1 MNARHHTAQLLLSS
15 LAALIASSAQAETT
29 TLKTAPAP
37 AMEAASKALPAGKA
51 AKIKAPLATST
62 APASLDK
69 SGMRELRVRTPPP
82 PPPPIIPN
90 DQLKQLDKAKG
101 MQ

>member
-1 MNARHHTAQLLLSS
+1 MKARHRTAQLLLSS
-15 LAALIASSAQAETT
+15 LAALIAHSAQAETT
-29 TLKTAPAP
+29 PLKTAPAP

-62 APASLDK
+62 VPASLDK
-69 SGMRELRVRTPPP
+69 SGMRELRVKNPPP

>member
-1 MNARHHTAQLLLSS
+1 MNPRSHTAKLLLS
-15 LAALIASSAQAETT
+15 LAALFASGAQAETT
-29 TLKTAPAP
+29 ALKTAPA
-37 AMEAASKALPAGKA
+37 ATLEAASKALPAGKA
-51 AKIKAPLATST
+51 AKIKTPVATST
-62 APASLDK
+62 TPASLDK
-69 SGMRELRVRTPPP
+69 SGMRELRVKTPPP

>member
-1 MNARHHTAQLLLSS
+1 MNLRSHTAKLLLS
-15 LAALIASSAQAETT
+15 LVALFASNVQAETT
-29 TLKTAPAP
+29 TLKTAP

-51 AKIKAPLATST
+51 AKIKAPVATST
-62 APASLDK
+62 TPASLDK
-69 SGMRELRVRTPPP
+69 SGMRELRVKTPPP

>member
-1 MNARHHTAQLLLSS
+1 MKARHPLAQLLLSS
-15 LAALIASSAQAETT
+15 LVALFASSAQAETP
-29 TLKTAPAP
+29 TLKTASTPTL
-37 AMEAASKALPAGKA
+37 EAASKALPAGQA

-69 SGMRELRVRTPPP
+69 SGTRELRVKNPPP